1 LSGWLIAIA
10 YIAASI
16 DTGASGFFRQERVGR
31 YGRTFRII
39 KLRTM
44 CRDANIN
51 TTVTTASDPR
61 ITRLGRFFRRYKIDE
76 LPQLV
81 NILLGDMSFVGP
93 RPDVRGFAD
102 ELEGE
107 DRIILSVR
115 PGITGPATLRFR
127 NEEQMLQDSDDPERY
142 NLEVVFPEKV
152 KLNVEYIRDYR
163 LWRDLTIL
171 WTTLFR
177 L

>member
-1 LSGWLIAIA
+1 
-10 YIAASI
+10 
-16 DTGASGFFRQERVGR
+16 
-31 YGRTFRII
+31 
-39 KLRTM
+39 
-44 CRDANIN
+44 
-51 TTVTTASDPR
+51 
-61 ITRLGRFFRRYKIDE
+61 